1 MRTKTVAM
9 LMAAML
15 LVATATA
22 ALAHRPYFEE
32 SDIVGSMPWEIDDPT
47 VSTVIDATL
56 DSRADADYYTF
67 AGEAGQRILL
77 EITIPQ
83 IAGQELF
90 APSLALV
97 GPGLPAGQLPL
108 RVATADNLGVVEIA
122 PPTGAAETFYEPFS
136 RTSYWERQ
144 SERVTL
150 PADGQYTVAIWH
162 PRGEVGRYGFV
173 IGDKERLGGDLL
185 GLAGKLRSYWT
196 PVPEPDEPLLQEV
209 NLTGMTRLPE
219 AKPAGWRYSTSC
231 AEE

>member
-1 MRTKTVAM
+1 MKTRSFAF
-9 LMAAML
+9 LMAVVL
-15 LVATATA
+15 LLATASA

-32 SDIVGSMPWEIDDPT
+32 GDIPASAPWQIDDPT
-47 VSTVIDATL
+47 ISTVVYATL
-56 DSRADADYYTF
+56 DARADVDYYTF
-67 AGEAGQRILL
+67 EGKTGQRILL

-90 APSLALV
+90 APAMALM
-97 GPGLPAGQLPL
+97 GPGLPAGQLPN
-108 RVATADNLGVVEIA
+108 RVDNTAGQGAVEIA
-122 PPTGAAETFYEPFS
+122 PVTGPAETFYEPFS

-150 PADGQYTVAIWH
+150 PEDGQYTVAIWH

-185 GLAGKLRSYWT
+185 GLGSKMRSYWT
-196 PVPEPDEPLLQEV
+196 PVPEPTEPLLSESGQT
-209 NLTGMTRLPE
+209 LQSPLRD
-219 AKPAGWRYSTSC
+219 AKPAGWRFSMAC

>member
-1 MRTKTVAM
+1 MKTKTFAA
-9 LMAAML
+9 LMAAVL
-15 LVATATA
+15 LLTTASS
-22 ALAHRPYFEE
+22 ALAHRPYFE
-32 SDIVGSMPWEIDDPT
+32 DIDIAANAPWEIDDPT
-47 VSTVIDATL
+47 ISTVVYATL
-56 DSRADADYYTF
+56 DTRADVDYYTF

-97 GPGLPAGQLPL
+97 GPGLPARQLPL
-108 RVATADNLGVVEIA
+108 RVEKADNLGVVQIA
-122 PPTGAAETFYEPFS
+122 PPTGPAETFYEPFS

-185 GLAGKLRSYWT
+185 GLGSKLRSYWT
-196 PVPEPDEPLLQEV
+196 VVPQPDEPLLTESA
-209 NLTGMTRLPE
+209 LPPL
-219 AKPAGWRYSTSC
+219 ADKPAGWRYSMSC